1 MDSTLKKEFLI
12 NGQGVKVSLR
22 KCWTR
27 YEKGKKYNG
36 DCIKSIKGLIGFFVF
51 DGKIF
56 VFINTNVFDVDDV
69 KISNQLIGKY
79 RIFTITV
86 DGKILFKKKYR
97 AKTGYDLNYF
107 YPTEEEDVDHF
118 LWMSNVLNDAG
129 RRKVILKYQVDSK
142 VA

>member
-1 MDSTLKKEFLI
+1 M
-12 NGQGVKVSLR
+12 
-22 KCWTR
+22 
-27 YEKGKKYNG
+27 
-36 DCIKSIKGLIGFFVF
+36 F

-79 RIFTITV
+79 RIFTIII

>member
-1 MDSTLKKEFLI
+1 MDTALKKDFVI
-12 NGQGVKVSLR
+12 NDQGVKVSLR

-36 DCIKSIKGLIGFFVF
+36 FCIKSIKGLIGFFVF

-56 VFINTNVFDVDDV
+56 VFINTNVLYVDDV
-69 KISNQLIGKY
+69 IISNQLIGKY
-79 RIFTITV
+79 RIFTIII

-107 YPTEEEDVDHF
+107 YPTED
-118 LWMSNVLNDAG
+118 LNS
-129 RRKVILKYQVDSK
+129 L
-142 VA
+142 